1 MRDALGIQ
9 SAYYAFFDGGLAIST
24 DQESLLSAFRAL
36 GLPIVRDDQ
45 ALFECSVFKTAT
57 PDRPLFQN
65 VRPLEF
71 GTERTFVLDGSNF
84 AECGKKVVF
93 PLRFGGKGAEVSEA
107 EEDAKFRRAFN
118 DAVADL
124 PNDGTVSVLFTG
136 GLDSTLILDAARRMG
151 KNRISATTV
160 VQKGKWK
167 TDDVFAAEYCAKYGI
182 EHFVI
187 ETENSVFSRE
197 FDRTVGV
204 LEEPDSV
211 LPGLA
216 ISLLQAAEYA
226 RAKGVRTLVSGSFVE
241 PLLGS
246 NPSTLMGLKYL
257 FYSGRPPVDRLL
269 TSFERDYKEAGV
281 DYQPFAAKSITLSD
295 PGWYRKLTSALRD
308 VFFSE
313 LGKFPL
319 SLADTFAPRFL
330 KNVDSDRNVFPN
342 YYFGPED
349 KGAIYDALT
358 YSDLVFRGNIRN
370 NLLNQRIANASDVS
384 IIPLFARAELRNA
397 FISAPVEWK
406 FDPKKYATTY
416 SDNKYF
422 LFRAMGADIP
432 PEVANRKKTEASVPV
447 FAEWILAPEN
457 ASFVEAAFSELKAM
471 GTYSESYLAQLHRFY
486 RIKSVK
492 RDFEFPPEF
501 KGKASAFLNA
511 LWKAVAIAT
520 WSRRYFPSGRTE

>member
-1 MRDALGIQ
+1 M
-9 SAYYAFFDGGLAIST
+9 
-24 DQESLLSAFRAL
+24 
-36 GLPIVRDDQ
+36 
-45 ALFECSVFKTAT
+45 
-57 PDRPLFQN
+57 
-65 VRPLEF
+65 
-71 GTERTFVLDGSNF
+71 
-84 AECGKKVVF
+84 
-93 PLRFGGKGAEVSEA
+93 
-107 EEDAKFRRAFN
+107 
-118 DAVADL
+118 

-151 KNRISATTV
+151 KNRVSATTV

-167 TDDVFAAEYCAKYGI
+167 TDDLFAAEYCKKYGI

-197 FDRTVGV
+197 FDRTVAV

-226 RAKGVRTLVSGSFVE
+226 RGKGVRTLVSGSFVE

-246 NPSTLMGLKYL
+246 NPSTLMSLKYL
-257 FYSGRPPVDRLL
+257 FYSGRAPVDRLL
-269 TSFERDYKEAGV
+269 TSFENDWKDAGI
-281 DYQPFAAKSITLSD
+281 DYQPFAAKSVMLADS
-295 PGWYRKLTSALRD
+295 GWYEKLTDALRD

-313 LGKFPL
+313 LGKFPFAL
-319 SLADTFAPRFL
+319 GETFDERFL
-330 KNVDSDRNVFPN
+330 RGVDANRTVFPN

-349 KGAIYDALT
+349 RGAIYDVLT
-358 YSDLVFRGNIRN
+358 YSDLAFRGNIRN

-384 IIPLFARAELRNA
+384 IIPLFAYAELRDM
-397 FISAPVEWK
+397 FVSAPVEWK
-406 FDPKKYATTY
+406 FDPKKYVTTY
-416 SDNKYF
+416 ADNKYF

-457 ASFVEAAFSELKAM
+457 AAFVESAFSELKTM
-471 GTYSESYLAQLHRFY
+471 GAYSDSYLAQLYRFY
-486 RIKSVK
+486 RIKSAK

-520 WSRRYFPSGRTE
+520 WSRRYFPSERTG